1 MEGSPIHGREC
12 ENYRFSVVI
21 GQLIG
26 SLQSPQAWEAF
37 DKLFVKDIDD
47 APRLQSTMSN
57 AEYLDAISAP
67 KIEVTAAGGAAPLG
81 KQPQTSNASNDAE
94 TGTGTADDTDDEEEM
109 PDAAR
114 APQIALEPAAIATES
129 APDATKSD
137 PKTLKS
143 ATKTTEASGRPR
155 RSVRR

>member
-1 MEGSPIHGREC
+1 M
-12 ENYRFSVVI
+12 
-21 GQLIG
+21 G

-37 DKLFVKDIDD
+37 DKLFVKDIED
-47 APRLQSTMSN
+47 APRLQSTMTN

-67 KIEVTAAGGAAPLG
+67 KIEVTAAGRAAPLG
-81 KQPQTSNASNDAE
+81 KQPQTSNDAE
-94 TGTGTADDTDDEEEM
+94 IGTADDTDDEEEM

-114 APQIALEPAAIATES
+114 APQIASESATTATAS

-137 PKTLKS
+137 PKALKS
-143 ATKTTEASGRPR
+143 ATKTTEPSGRPR